1 MTGTIRNKISESGII
16 NIDILDFMPKN
27 EVKGIDLKDW
37 LVDGLI
43 IRERDFKEKLKCFDL
58 ESFKDKNVFIYCSV
72 DVIIPIW
79 AFLLLQVKLNKLAE
93 FVFFGTKNEM
103 NLSLF
108 QQSVESKLK
117 ISEFKN
123 KRVFIKGCGDPS
135 LQLGFYSIV
144 SQKLTPVVK
153 SLFYGEACSN
163 VPLIKNM

>member
-1 MTGTIRNKISESGII
+1 MTDTIRNKISESGII
-16 NIDILDFMPKN
+16 NINISDFMPKN
-27 EVKGIDLKDW
+27 EARGIDLKDW

-43 IRERDFKEKLKCFDL
+43 IRERDFKDKIKCFDL
-58 ESFKDKNVFIYCSV
+58 ESFKDKNVYIYCSV
-72 DVIIPIW
+72 DVIIPVW

-103 NLSLF
+103 NLALF
-108 QQSVESKLK
+108 QQSVESKLNT
-117 ISEFKN
+117 SEFKN
-123 KRVFIKGCGDPS
+123 KRVFIKGCGDSS